1 MNSKTF
7 DYIYTKQYDVGRKV
21 YFTITKNSA
30 TVPLSGLNAV
40 FSLKK
45 PDGNLI
51 LRSSTDNELVVNAAQ
66 NRVELTLDDQITVLS
81 GKLPYEISL
90 LDGTN
95 TISTVTGFIQCEKA
109 AVQKE
114 DVESVSNGS
123 LMADLAVVADAV
135 RDGNVFDG
143 DSVNFSQTLQ
153 SGTEVG
159 RITINGT
166 EQTLYAPT
174 PSGTA
179 GNTVEQDYATSLGST
194 NHGVLLGANAI
205 GTDTTDKVYT
215 SPDFYYNANS
225 KKLTIG
231 NVRSSRGYWTHVEG
245 YNDQADLD
253 TLLEDMASAISTK
266 SAQAGNAYGV
276 SMYQDANSDGAGEY
290 YTDSSINVVFDN
302 DGNPTFDIDGN
313 IDCNS
318 INGSNFSLANG
329 SLTFNGDVVLSSGYW
344 DVSSGTGNYRSLKT
358 AVQNLYAADSSA
370 LSDLA
375 ELFANGDI
383 SADASSYNVYFSG
396 CDIKLGGSQDIIL
409 DSGYWDDDGQGGG
422 NYTSLK
428 GAVGS
433 YFQSGL
439 GDLGDLISSGYFVV
453 NPSSGSPYSI
463 GVTDLVCLKGY
474 WGDDGENAS
483 LSDTIADIYSK
494 LDGGG
499 GGGGG
504 GGGTSHLG
512 DLDTLFEDG
521 YMSVSSQ
528 NLSFQ
533 SGSGIEFDGS
543 SEYCDVTLYNGYWDG
558 NGGEYTSLRE
568 ATEAL
573 FDGAGLGA
581 LDGFNRAITHG
592 YFNTDGYN
600 ICLYGVNL
608 ELYSGTTG
616 NSPDVVLHTGHW
628 DDYTGHSGSYTSLR
642 DAVSDL
648 FENNGGS
655 ATHLADLDTLF
666 ANGDISVNNN
676 DDLEFDSNIKLDSG
690 DIINRTTGYWDGNNM
705 YSSLKTAVRTLYANV
720 STATT
725 NISNLSTDVGSLSSL
740 ALTIQ
745 DDPMYS
751 DDIVSAIN
759 VLEARGDLSDL
770 STLADFVENGYF
782 TTANSPRT
790 ITLSDLDLVLDDSS
804 NSVADVTISHGYW
817 DATTNGTIRSL
828 KSAVRGLYS
837 KELGDIP
844 DVELTTPSNG
854 QILKYNSTTQK
865 WVNANESGG
874 AGAINDLTDVTISSP
889 ANGDIL
895 KYNSTSQEWENDTL
909 PSYTE
914 VEANPSGTATTTLTK
929 LQVGNTIYAIPS
941 GGGGSLVPILVD
953 IFDGA
958 STITPSNTVGVT
970 VSTSSVN
977 NFVGAINGSEWSDG
991 YEGFNI
997 PLKNLVVGKQYRL
1010 NFDFQ
1015 FSNTDWFVGQYVTGY
1030 ILSSTNI
1037 TDYENYT
1044 NWTTNLDQDL
1054 LKHNHIETFVAT
1066 ATTMYLCFN
1075 LCGCS
1080 DGQTN
1085 YWDISDLS
1093 VVSLSGV
1100 GEVTVTQVQSTGAK
1114 IATIGVDGINTD
1126 LYAPQETYS
1135 TTEQVIGTWINDEP
1149 LYRKAITFSGNYQLT
1164 QTFTL
1169 SDVTS
1174 DMIIHNVIG
1183 GVRYVD
1189 NGTLHNYLVNTD
1201 GNVTCPY
1208 QGAQNQLNINLGA
1221 SSANIIVELIIEY
1234 TKTSNA

>member
-1 MNSKTF
+1 MENIQEIKLDIMNSKTF

-21 YFTITKNSA
+21 YFTITKNSTA
-30 TVPLSGLNAV
+30 VPLSGLNAV

-66 NRVELTLDDQITVLS
+66 NRIELSLDDQITVLS

-179 GNTVEQDYATSLGST
+179 GATVEQDYSTELG
-194 NHGVLLGANAI
+194 NVDRGIILGANSI
-205 GTDTTDKVYT
+205 GTDTTNKVYT
-215 SPDFYYNANS
+215 SPDFYYNALS
-225 KKLTIG
+225 KKMTVG
-231 NVRSSRGYWTHVEG
+231 DVMSSTGYWE
-245 YNDQADLD
+245 
-253 TLLEDMASAISTK
+253 
-266 SAQAGNAYGV
+266 
-276 SMYQDANSDGAGEY
+276 SDY
-290 YTDSSINVVFDN
+290 
-302 DGNPTFDIDGN
+302 
-313 IDCNS
+313 
-318 INGSNFSLANG
+318 
-329 SLTFNGDVVLSSGYW
+329 SGH
-344 DVSSGTGNYRSLKT
+344 RSLKDAIHAISARSLSSLSDVDPT
-358 AVQNLYAADSSA
+358 NIMDGSLLYYDDSDNMWKSTIDATSQLGLRFDPNYIYLTGYARDGFTMRLGNNDIVINGYWNESGDQGADDYSSLNYAITDLYNKSSAYNSVSSLTDTTISNPANGQVLKYNSTTQKWINAAESSGGASSLDNLSDVEINSPEDGSILIYNDSSSKWVNTNSITA
-370 LSDLA
+370 Y
-375 ELFANGDI
+375 E
-383 SADASSYNVYFSG
+383 
-396 CDIKLGGSQDIIL
+396 L
-409 DSGYWDDDGQGGG
+409 DSGYVEIWQDIVLTQGYWDSSSSDPC
-422 NYTSLK
+422 YTSLT
-428 GAVGS
+428 
-433 YFQSGL
+433 
-439 GDLGDLISSGYFVV
+439 DWCHW
-453 NPSSGSPYSI
+453 
-463 GVTDLVCLKGY
+463 VTANI
-474 WGDDGENAS
+474 ES
-483 LSDTIADIYSK
+483 
-494 LDGGG
+494 

-533 SGSGIEFDGS
+533 SGSGIEFDGTS
-543 SEYCDVTLYNGYWDG
+543 DDCDITIYNGFWDG

-581 LDGFNRAITHG
+581 LDGFNRAISHG

-616 NSPDVVLHTGHW
+616 NSPDVVLHSGHW

-655 ATHLADLDTLF
+655 ATHLADLDSLF

-676 DDLEFDSNIKLDSG
+676 GDLEFDSNIKLDSG
-690 DIINRTTGYWDGNNM
+690 DVINRTTGYWDGNNT
-705 YSSLKTAVRTLYANV
+705 YSSLKTAVQTLYTDV

-828 KSAVRGLYS
+828 KTAVRGLYS

-865 WVNANESGG
+865 WVNANE
-874 AGAINDLTDVTISSP
+874 
-889 ANGDIL
+889 
-895 KYNSTSQEWENDTL
+895 
-909 PSYTE
+909 
-914 VEANPSGTATTTLTK
+914 
-929 LQVGNTIYAIPS
+929 
-941 GGGGSLVPILVD
+941 
-953 IFDGA
+953 
-958 STITPSNTVGVT
+958 
-970 VSTSSVN
+970 
-977 NFVGAINGSEWSDG
+977 
-991 YEGFNI
+991 
-997 PLKNLVVGKQYRL
+997 
-1010 NFDFQ
+1010 
-1015 FSNTDWFVGQYVTGY
+1015 
-1030 ILSSTNI
+1030 
-1037 TDYENYT
+1037 
-1044 NWTTNLDQDL
+1044 
-1054 LKHNHIETFVAT
+1054 
-1066 ATTMYLCFN
+1066 
-1075 LCGCS
+1075 
-1080 DGQTN
+1080 
-1085 YWDISDLS
+1085 
-1093 VVSLSGV
+1093 SGV

-1183 GVRYVD
+1183 GVRYTD

-1201 GNVTCPY
+1201 GNVICPY

-1221 SSANIIVELIIEY
+1221 SSANITVELIIEY